1 MGREYI
7 DKAAVVAEIER
18 SHNQEI
24 QWMKRQGYT
33 EYHQS
38 LRDSYANIL
47 SFINTLEV
55 KGVDLVNT

>member
-1 MGREYI
+1 MAQYI
-7 DKAAVVAEIER
+7 SKDAVVVEIER
-18 SHNQEI
+18 SYNQEI

-33 EYHQS
+33 EYHQG